1 MRELTQLDLLMKLM
15 RRDTDAFLKMT
26 DKYSWPVYS
35 QIRKKVSD
43 PEVADALFQ
52 KTMDGFYRSLHES
65 QTDDPLEAMLL
76 VYANGV
82 IEKHEGAS
90 GEHIVYSTKTAEKTE
105 KRRSGGFAAFLL
117 LTAIVIVLW
126 VIAGLLMDMNL
137 IPAVDLGYAWF
148 NANITQMF

>member
-1 MRELTQLDLLMKLM
+1 MKLM
-15 RRDTDAFLKMT
+15 RRDTEAFLKMT

-35 QIRKKVSD
+35 KIRKKVSD

-76 VYANGV
+76 VYADSI
-82 IEKHEGAS
+82 IEKHEGGC
-90 GEHIVYSTKTAEKTE
+90 GEGIVYSTKAADKPA
-105 KRRSGGFAAFLL
+105 KRGSGGLVTVFLL
-117 LTAIVIVLW
+117 LCIAAVLW

>member
-1 MRELTQLDLLMKLM
+1 MDLLMKLM

-26 DKYSWPVYS
+26 DKYSWSVYS

-82 IEKHEGAS
+82 IEKHEAS
-90 GEHIVYSTKTAEKTE
+90 CGEGIVYSAKAADKPA
-105 KRRSGGFAAFLL
+105 KRSSGGLVTVFLL
-117 LTAIVIVLW
+117 LCIAAVLW